1 MNKQELITAL
11 ETGRENFLELFSS
24 LDDEEMLLRDPK
36 TGWSI
41 KDILAHLTRWEA
53 ELVKLLW
60 QIKQGQKP
68 TTAHFS
74 GIEIDQI
81 NARWLEED
89 RTRLL
94 SRILDDYHGVR
105 TQTIRRLEAFIDK
118 DLTDPVQYTF
128 LRNKA
133 LWEWIAGDSFEHE
146 AEHGEQVKDLVAF
159 VKTSR
164 KLSGSDG

>member
-24 LDDEEMLLRDPK
+24 LDDEEMLLQDPI
-36 TGWSI
+36 TGWSL

-74 GIEIDQI
+74 AIDIDQI

-89 RTRLL
+89 RSRAL
-94 SRILDDYHGVR
+94 SRILDDFHGVR
-105 TQTIRRLEAFIDK
+105 TQTIRRVEAFVDPN
-118 DLTDPVQYTF
+118 LTDPNRYSF
-128 LRNKA
+128 LKNNA

-146 AEHGEQVKDLVAF
+146 AEHGEQVKHLVSY
-159 VKTSR
+159 VKSSR
-164 KLSGSDG
+164 QQNRSDG